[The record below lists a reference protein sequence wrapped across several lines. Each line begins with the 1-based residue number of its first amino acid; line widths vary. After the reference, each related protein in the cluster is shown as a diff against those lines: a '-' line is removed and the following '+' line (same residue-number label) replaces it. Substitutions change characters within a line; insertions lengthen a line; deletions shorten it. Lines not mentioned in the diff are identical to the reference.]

1 MALNVYKH
9 VMQRPRASALLFE
22 NFPHAM
28 VFPFRNRASELLIG
42 AGVPT
47 EEVVTIIRSFEKL
60 TFGLILTADS
70 EGISCKRE
78 WSEVPEGR
86 VIAYSAALR
95 SPTPA
100 CYKALSTSI
109 DLFTKSG

>member
-1 MALNVYKH
+1 MALNVYKQ

-60 TFGLILTADS
+60 TFGLILADAA
-70 EGISCKRE
+70 EGLSGKRE
-78 WSEVPEGR
+78 WAEVPEGR
-86 VIAYSAALR
+86 FLAYSAALHR
-95 SPTPA
+95 SEERRVG
-100 CYKALSTSI
+100 KGLVSS
-109 DLFTKSG
+109 F